1 MTLSQLLSKHYDM
14 PCARMFEL
22 KNSSPYRRTR
32 HVPTNSSQTKRLQ
45 PLLEQVSV
53 GGNDAKDELPGCQIA
68 GGSADDCV
76 AKVIADVTANTR
88 TFLDPVVEAYPNV
101 KIFQFG
107 YDILNFGENLECI
120 AMGTAL
126 FPSCH
131 DNAECVNT
139 QFVKIQHDYVE
150 KLSQNYTQH
159 TALNILGTLQ
169 HAGNDPQATPGNPD
183 LAKWSPKDL
192 MEDNCI
198 HASQDGF
205 QIIFEQVYSMYL
217 EGNTT
222 FAKKESKQ

>member
-1 MTLSQLLSKHYDM
+1 M
-14 PCARMFEL
+14 
-22 KNSSPYRRTR
+22 
-32 HVPTNSSQTKRLQ
+32 Q
-45 PLLEQVSV
+45 PLLNQVSV
-53 GGNDAKDELPGCQIA
+53 GGNDAKDTLPGCQIT
-68 GGSADDCV
+68 GGSASDCV
-76 AKVIADVTANTR
+76 AKVIADVMADTR
-88 TFLDPVVEAYPNV
+88 VFLDPVVAAYPNV

-159 TALNILGTLQ
+159 TALDILGTLQ
-169 HAGNDPQATPGNPD
+169 HAGNDTKATPGNPD
-183 LAKWSPKDL
+183 LTTWSPKEL

-198 HASQDGF
+198 HASQEGF
-205 QIIFEQVYSMYL
+205 QIIFEQVYSVYFD
-217 EGNTT
+217 GNATDA
-222 FAKKESKQ
+222 AKTESKQ